1 MITVTSTISISQDEI
16 EERFIRSPGPGGQKV
31 NKVESAV
38 QLRFDAASSPA
49 LARDVYERLA
59 RLAGRRMT
67 RQGVIVITAKRFR
80 SQDKNRADALARL
93 IAMIAKAAIEPKRRK
108 PTRPGAG
115 ARQRRLEAKRRRSAL
130 KKGRAQGEDPD

>member
-1 MITVTSTISISQDEI
+1 MKTNGQCRTLSFFQCISKCRLI
-16 EERFIRSPGPGGQKV
+16 GYNV

-38 QLRFDAASSPA
+38 QLRFNAAASPA
-49 LARDVYERLA
+49 LARDVFERLA

-115 ARQRRLEAKRRRSAL
+115 ARQRRLDAKRRRSAL